1 MPDHTVFLVIFFC
14 QVILV
19 SLYLPWKILA
29 HLAHVLETHP
39 PADYP
44 KLYPRPVEHYA
55 RSRRRFR
62 ALSLTLA
69 AVGLALLVWLGMTP
83 GSREWASSVA
93 MVYFFLQLAPMGLLD
108 WSQLREARLM
118 QVRSAVRRASL
129 ERRRL
134 RDYVPPGLFGAA
146 VITWAGFVVLIAW
159 LRQFD
164 YPWFGGWWN
173 VVGITIGNL
182 ILGAI
187 AVQQIN
193 RPRRNPH
200 EASADRKVRTRALVT
215 AMLLTS
221 IAATVFVSLNIGLA
235 AFDQRG
241 LQPAATSVYFQL
253 LAVIMSQI
261 YLVRAADYEAY
272 RDDPATV

>member
-1 MPDHTVFLVIFFC
+1 MPDHTVFLVVFLC
-14 QVILV
+14 QVLLV

-29 HLAHVLETHP
+29 HITHVLDTHP

-44 KLYPRPVEHYA
+44 RLYPRPVEHYA
-55 RSRRRFR
+55 GSRRRFWM
-62 ALSLTLA
+62 LSLTGL
-69 AVGLALLVWLGMTP
+69 AVGLALLAWLGVMP
-83 GSREWASSVA
+83 EGRDWAGPVA
-93 MVYFFLQLAPMGLLD
+93 LFYFLLQLAPIGLLD

-118 QVRSAVRRASL
+118 RERSAVRRASL

-134 RDYVPPGLFGAA
+134 RDLVPPGMLGTALL
-146 VITWAGFVVLIAW
+146 TYAGFVLLIAW

-182 ILGAI
+182 ILCAI
-187 AVQQIN
+187 AVRQIN
-193 RPRRNPH
+193 TPRRNPH
-200 EASADRKVRTRALVT
+200 EAPADRKTRTRALVT

-241 LQPAATSVYFQL
+241 LQPAAQSVYFQV

-261 YLVRAADYEAY
+261 YLVRAADYDAY
-272 RDDPATV
+272 REDPATV